1 MQNMRDLIQRVF
13 CERGLQEASSVEV
26 KMKDGTTFS
35 IHSDNHPALDR
46 SADEVASVTPRQTAQ
61 GGF

>member
-1 MQNMRDLIQRVF
+1 MKTMRDFIQAMF

-26 KMKDGTTFS
+26 KLKDGSSIT

-46 SADEVASVTPRQTAQ
+46 AADEVVSATPRQTAQ
-61 GGF
+61 GGK